1 MIECLD
7 ENLFNDYTKLNHFHQ
22 FSNIIQFKFYE
33 DSPEDIFVK
42 FKNGNF
48 RTQISIRDN
57 FKKFKKRLI
66 NNFYIG
72 KDVIIGDIFGNE
84 YNLYNTVM
92 PIKDEI
98 WLHILTRDNLNNTT
112 TKVIAELKET
122 NFNIKTMNG
131 RINFIAPYFTG
142 WNVDAIKYYMNMLI
156 GVNDKEVTVKINNLF
171 CEFDETIEFFKGIF
185 NINENIKQMIKTYT
199 KSLAIPFFYL
209 NIQMIIITYGGKMSP
224 KHC

>member
-1 MIECLD
+1 LVVEREWSLKDCLD
-7 ENLFNDYTKLNHFHQ
+7 ENLFNDYTQLNQFHQ
-22 FSNIIQFKFYE
+22 YSNIIQF
-33 DSPEDIFVK
+33 K

-72 KDVIIGDIFGNE
+72 KDVIIGDIYGNE

-98 WLHILTRDNLNNTT
+98 WLHILIRDNLNNTT

-122 NFNIKTMNG
+122 KFNIKTMNG
-131 RINFIAPYFTG
+131 RFNFIAPYFTG
-142 WNVDAIKYYMNMLI
+142 WNVDAIKCSINMLS
-156 GVNDKEVTVKINNLF
+156 GANDKEVTVKINNLF
-171 CEFDETIEFFKGIF
+171 CDFDETIESVKGVF
-185 NINENIKQMIKTYT
+185 SINGNMKQMVRTYT
-199 KSLAIPFFYL
+199 KSLAIPFFY
-209 NIQMIIITYGGKMSP
+209 
-224 KHC
+224 